1 MTAID
6 LNLDWT
12 SDFPV
17 SPWKLIPWRQAC
29 ADLGVASDTLAR
41 LVAAHNIQVILITKK
56 KRSLLARDL
65 VRLVAEH
72 RKDPGQYSVNK
83 VAGHA

>member
-6 LNLDWT
+6 LNLDWS
-12 SDFPV
+12 SDFQV

-29 ADLGVASDTLAR
+29 TDLGIASDTLAR
-41 LVAAHNIQVILITKK
+41 LVAEHNIQVVLITKK

-65 VRLVAEH
+65 VRLVAER
-72 RKDPGQYSVNK
+72 RKDPASYAVNK
-83 VAGHA
+83 MAGHA